1 MVYWQ
6 IYHKKHPSN
15 SASISWYMMSRTP
28 RYCRQFFPWSNILKV
43 FVGCSCKLLQSTE
56 HLFTSEKR
64 HLTEMERGRFIQCN
78 TNQCLVQASQKHDQ
92 RDYLSKEL
100 AAIFGKFVEIKCSGC
115 CVKNNKE
122 TFTTGTGP
130 LYIPDEFQLLICS
143 TLKRKKCV

>member
-1 MVYWQ
+1 
-6 IYHKKHPSN
+6 
-15 SASISWYMMSRTP
+15 
-28 RYCRQFFPWSNILKV
+28 
-43 FVGCSCKLLQSTE
+43 
-56 HLFTSEKR
+56 
-64 HLTEMERGRFIQCN
+64 MERGRFIQCN

-122 TFTTGTGP
+122 SFTTGTGP

-143 TLKRKKCV
+143 TLKEEEMCLKGEMISELLAEIYFLCYNV